1 MNVAD
6 SPIMNPNRGEWSG
19 FSDAAPTT
27 SSQTYSPIL
36 SDGIVHSVTADVNS
50 PPSIAEHRTSR
61 KRGFDTITLSS
72 PELENS
78 TWRPSSSTE
87 ATLRWSIQQQQQHVA
102 PREIVHMLA
111 FSESEDDDGDQELR
125 LLQQQHDIAVKQH
138 QQYRSLHSTKGSS
151 HSCLIQP
158 RSTNQSVPLNSMPS
172 LGYKTYQPDVV
183 RSIFR

>member
-6 SPIMNPNRGEWSG
+6 SPIMNPNRGGRSS

-27 SSQTYSPIL
+27 SPIL

-50 PPSIAEHRTSR
+50 PPSIAEYRTSR

-87 ATLRWSIQQQQQHVA
+87 ATLRWSIQQQQQQQQHVA
-102 PREIVHMLA
+102 QREIVHMLA
-111 FSESEDDDGDQELR
+111 FSESEDEDGDQELR
-125 LLQQQHDIAVKQH
+125 LLQQQHDIAIKQH

-151 HSCLIQP
+151 HPCLIQP
-158 RSTNQSVPLNSMPS
+158 RSTIQSVPLNSMPS